1 MKILKNQSGQFV
13 VESILIMV
21 ILLGITMTIAAA
33 FKQQNLLAGII
44 KAPWQNMAGMIQNG
58 TWAPPAA
65 SMALHPSQ
73 HNRHR
78 SLRGEEDG
86 GL

>member
-1 MKILKNQSGQFV
+1 MKKLNQSGQFV

-21 ILLGITMTIAAA
+21 ALMGFTLMIGAA
-33 FKQQNLLAGII
+33 FKENSLIAQVISG
-44 KAPWQNMAGMIQNG
+44 PWQSMSGMIQNG

-65 SMALHPSQ
+65 SMAVHPSQ

>member
-1 MKILKNQSGQFV
+1 MKTLNNQSGQFV
-13 VESILIMV
+13 VEAILIMV
-21 ILLGITMTIAAA
+21 ILFGVTLSIAAA
-33 FKQQNLLAGII
+33 FKQNSLFAGII

-58 TWAPPAA
+58 AWAPPAA

>member
-1 MKILKNQSGQFV
+1 MKTLNNQSGQFV

-21 ILLGITMTIAAA
+21 LLFGFTLAIATA
-33 FKQQNLLAGII
+33 FKERSFFAGII
-44 KAPWQNMAGMIQNG
+44 QAPWQNMAGMIQNG

-65 SMALHPSQ
+65 SMGMHPSQ
-73 HNRHR
+73 HARHR

-86 GL
+86 G